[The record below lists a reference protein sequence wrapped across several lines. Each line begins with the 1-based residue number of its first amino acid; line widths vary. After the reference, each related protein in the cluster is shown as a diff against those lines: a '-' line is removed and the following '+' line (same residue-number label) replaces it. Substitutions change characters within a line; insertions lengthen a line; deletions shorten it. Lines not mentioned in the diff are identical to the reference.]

1 MLDILGR
8 YIPEAG
14 LLYCFEQI
22 KIYCVHLKIVNE
34 RLSRH
39 GDYRKLPGG
48 GHLITV
54 NAGSNPYRFLI
65 TLIHEIAHLVAFIE
79 HGHSIRP
86 HGKEWKQIF
95 KRLMLPLLNPAVF
108 PSDLLPVLAAHF
120 RNPKA
125 SSSAD
130 ARLDRDL
137 GRYDAQESGVFVEEL
152 PEGALFAYREKRI
165 FKKGNKRR
173 KRYECLELETKRS
186 YFFQPNARVKPLSE
200 DDQSRR
206 TS

>member
-8 YIPEAG
+8 YVPEAG
-14 LLYCFEQI
+14 LLYCYEQI
-22 KIYCVHLKIVNE
+22 KIYGVHLKIVNE

-108 PSDLLPVLAAHF
+108 PSDLLPVLASHF
-120 RNPKA
+120 INPKA

-130 ARLDRDL
+130 ARLDREL
-137 GRYDAQESGVFVEEL
+137 SRYDAQESGVFVEEL

-173 KRYECLELETKRS
+173 KRYECLELETKRN
-186 YFFQPNARVKPLSE
+186 YLFQPNARVKPISE

>member
-95 KRLMLPLLNPAVF
+95 KRLILPLLNPAVF

-173 KRYECLELETKRS
+173 KRYECLELETKRN
-186 YFFQPNARVKPLSE
+186 YLFQPNARVKPLSE

>member
-186 YFFQPNARVKPLSE
+186 YLFQPNARVKPLSE

>member
-22 KIYCVHLKIVNE
+22 KIYGVHLKIVNE

-173 KRYECLELETKRS
+173 KRYECLELETKRN
-186 YFFQPNARVKPLSE
+186 YLFQPNARVKPLSE

>member
-8 YIPEAG
+8 YVPEAG
-14 LLYCFEQI
+14 LLYCYEQI
-22 KIYCVHLKIVNE
+22 KIYGVHLKIVNE

-108 PSDLLPVLAAHF
+108 PSDLLPVLASHF
-120 RNPKA
+120 INPKA

-130 ARLDRDL
+130 ARLEREL
-137 GRYDAQESGVFVEEL
+137 SRYDAQESGVFVEEL

-173 KRYECLELETKRS
+173 KRYECLELETKRN
-186 YFFQPNARVKPLSE
+186 YLFQPNARVKPISE